1 MKVTLMQAL
10 NAIAE
15 NISVQIDSST
25 NNISVHIDHSS
36 LKGMRKYL
44 KFEKERKKDL
54 KFEKERMKENQKI
67 RDAIEYRNS
76 PIKRAL

>member
-15 NISVQIDSST
+15 NISVHIDSST

-36 LKGMRKYL
+36 LKGVRKY
-44 KFEKERKKDL
+44 L

>member
-1 MKVTLMQAL
+1 MNTNYLFSKFMKVTLMEAL

-15 NISVQIDSST
+15 NISVHIDSST

-44 KFEKERKKDL
+44 KWNKKGGYGI
-54 KFEKERMKENQKI
+54 KNEYQKI
-67 RDAIEYRNS
+67 RDAIEYRNNQ
-76 PIKRAL
+76 